1 MSVTTTSENGY
12 VHTGD
17 ITSPFTAEELDKY
30 GYTVMNM
37 GPQHPST
44 HGVLRLVLTLDGE
57 RVVHAE
63 PDIGFL
69 HTGIEKTAEVKTYNQ
84 ALTLTDRMDYLAPLS
99 NNLCYSLAVEK
110 LLGVEIPERVSHIRV
125 MLAELMR
132 ISSHM
137 VWLGTSGLDAG
148 AMSMFLY
155 CFQDRERI
163 LDLFETISGVRMMTS
178 YIVPGGLMADLT
190 DGFLEQVQEVL
201 DAVEPHIE
209 MYHNLLS
216 GNTIWHGRTKG
227 VGILSKEMA
236 LDYLAS
242 GPVARASGIDW
253 DLRRDMPYAAY
264 SDYDFKVIVRH
275 ECDSYARYLVRMAE
289 LDQSVSIVKQALKK
303 IQPSTPS
310 KRQPYRTEN
319 RKVVPPPKWE
329 ISVSMESL
337 IHHFKLFT
345 EGYCPPPGE
354 VYQRVE
360 SPRGELGFHMVSDGS
375 NKPYRMHART
385 PSFPHV
391 QLLQPLLKGH
401 LLADVVVILAS
412 VDFVLGDVD
421 R

>member
-1 MSVTTTSENGY
+1 MSQV
-12 VHTGD
+12 VTGD
-17 ITSPFTAEELDKY
+17 IVSPYTAEELDRY

-44 HGVLRLVLTLDGE
+44 HGVLRLVLTLEGE

-110 LLGVEIPERVSHIRV
+110 LLGVDIPERVSHIRV
-125 MLAELMR
+125 LLAELQR
-132 ISSHM
+132 ISSHL

-155 CFQDRERI
+155 CFQDRERV

-178 YIVPGGLMADLT
+178 FITPGGLMADLT
-190 DGFLEQVQEVL
+190 DGFLDKVAEFVEY
-201 DAVEPHIE
+201 VEPHVQ
-209 MYHNLLS
+209 MYHDLLT
-216 GNTIWHGRTKG
+216 GNSIWHDRTKR
-227 VGILSKEMA
+227 VGYLSPEMA
-236 LDYLAS
+236 LDYMAT
-242 GPVARASGIDW
+242 GAVARASGINW

-264 SDYDFKVIVRH
+264 QDYEFSVPVRT
-275 ECDSYARYLVRMAE
+275 EGDSYARYLVRMAE
-289 LDQSVSIVKQALKK
+289 MEQAIRIVKQCLKK
-303 IQPSTPS
+303 IEPSTAA
-310 KRQPYRTEN
+310 KRLPYRTEN
-319 RKVVPPPKWE
+319 RKVVAPPKWE
-329 ISVSMESL
+329 IAVSMESL

-345 EGYCPPPGE
+345 EGYSPTPGE

-360 SPRGELGFHMVSDGS
+360 SPRGELAFHMVSDGS

-385 PSFPHV
+385 PSFAHV
-391 QLLQPLLKGH
+391 QLLPPLVKGH
-401 LLADVVVILAS
+401 LLADVVVVLAS
-412 VDFVLGDVD
+412 IDFVLGDVD